1 MVIFSL
7 VFIAATISF
16 YRLGFGDASL
26 VYANIVN
33 LSARIV
39 FAVLF
44 AKSFFARKGA
54 RGLIS
59 FRRALP
65 SLSLVLGSIAMW
77 GTIIYDGRR
86 RDVEKV
92 VSVEGRRSLLHAS
105 VMQHVGIGSA
115 LAVVWLSFWW
125 MFSGRKRSLRPRS

>member
-1 MVIFSL
+1 
-7 VFIAATISF
+7 
-16 YRLGFGDASL
+16 
-26 VYANIVN
+26 
-33 LSARIV
+33 
-39 FAVLF
+39 
-44 AKSFFARKGA
+44 
-54 RGLIS
+54 
-59 FRRALP
+59 
-65 SLSLVLGSIAMW
+65 LVLGSIAMW